1 MNELESWNVM
11 GNRNRL
17 FQMTIVVLILMLV
30 GCSPNKEDESDKALE
45 DLTIMLD
52 WYPNA
57 VHSGI
62 YYAKENGYFEAE
74 GLNVKIEMPAE
85 TNDPLKLA
93 ATGKVD
99 LAISYQ
105 TQVALSRSE
114 DIPVV
119 SLAALVRHSL
129 NGIMFKKESGITSPK
144 DLENKTVGY
153 ASSAISEAVVETM
166 IEEDG
171 GDPRKVKMVDVGWDL
186 MPAIAT
192 DNVDALTS
200 AYINHEL
207 VILKK
212 EGHDMEMVRPSDY
225 GVPENYE
232 LILVTGEETL
242 KKKKAS
248 FEKFWRALAKG
259 QEAVKENPEA
269 GLQVLLDHEN
279 DSFPLDKEIEAE
291 SLEVL
296 FPLMEDEN
304 LPFGYQ
310 QEESWDA
317 IIDWLVEKEIIQEKF
332 DAKEVF
338 ENIMSK

>member
-30 GCSPNKEDESDKALE
+30 GCSPNKENESDEALE

-57 VHSGI
+57 VHAGI
-62 YYAKENGYFEAE
+62 YYAKEKGLFEEE
-74 GLNVKIEMPAE
+74 GLNVTIEMPAE

-93 ATGKVD
+93 AIGKVD

-129 NGIMFKKESGITSPK
+129 DGIMYKKESGIISPK

-153 ASSAISEAVVETM
+153 SSSEISRAIVETM
-166 IEEDG
+166 VEADG
-171 GDPRKVKMVDVGWDL
+171 GDPSKVQMMDVGWDL

-200 AYINHEL
+200 AYRNHQL
-207 VILKK
+207 IILNK
-212 EGHDMEMVRPSDY
+212 EGHTIEMIDPSDY
-225 GVPENYE
+225 GVPANYE

-242 KKKKAS
+242 TKKKPL

-259 QEAVKENPEA
+259 HEAVKENPEM
-269 GLQVLLDHEN
+269 GLQVLLEHEN
-279 DSFPLDKEIEAE
+279 ESFPLDKEIETQ

-296 FPLMEDEN
+296 LPLMDAEN
-304 LPFGYQ
+304 IPFGYQ
-310 QEESWDA
+310 EEESWEA
-317 IIDWLVEKEIIQEKF
+317 VIDWLVERKVIQEKL
-332 DAKEVF
+332 DTKEVF